1 MFLHKAIDLTDWEAA
16 GFAILQSHGNQTA
29 EKNPQ
34 KKNHYLKVVQR
45 IFRRLGRYYC
55 LS

>member
-16 GFAILQSHGNQTA
+16 SFAVLQSHGNQTA

-34 KKNHYLKVVQR
+34 KKNSLFESSSKDIQETWW
-45 IFRRLGRYYC
+45 IL

>member
-34 KKNHYLKVVQR
+34 KKNHYLKAVQR